1 MKYVLSILPSFLF
14 LQCYL
19 HHANVNGDGFG
30 AKSLNPFQR
39 SASFQGSVA
48 VRIDFDAS
56 RKETAIEDMKGKGLN
71 VSVSTQDIESYYSP
85 EILSQ
90 FRKSPLFLLNPNS
103 RILIR
108 IRSSVEEVK
117 PPVLSVIAFLFTVGL
132 FPMIERTNGRVEF
145 EIYEEKTD
153 LVLKSYKYPIEHRS
167 LFGFAPVVLGP
178 IVPAF
183 SERFDHSQNKKNFAI
198 MRVAF
203 QQFEK
208 DLSADLAQSKEFS
221 AHFSQGE
228 AHRFAFVSLAKTTDQ
243 DFGIFS
249 DVYTT
254 LEKNFLKHGIFLV
267 ERKRLDQVISE
278 IQLSLSGITNS
289 SRLQLGRLLDADRL
303 ILLDNFEYSPFDSK
317 AYRGGFS
324 FSIRCVDV
332 QTGKIIW
339 SEHIQEKIYSDWNKS
354 FPYQMDKAISKLIA
368 TLRERGE
375 LL

>member
-1 MKYVLSILPSFLF
+1 MKYALSILPLFLT

-19 HHANVNGDGFG
+19 HHANINGDGFG
-30 AKSLNPFQR
+30 AKSLIPFQ
-39 SASFQGSVA
+39 SSTSFQGNVA
-48 VRIDFDAS
+48 VRVDFDPS
-56 RKETAIEDMKGKGLN
+56 GKETAIEDMKRKGLN
-71 VSVSTQDIESYYSP
+71 VTVSTPDIESYYSP

-90 FRKSPLFLLNPNS
+90 FRKSPLFLLNPNAQ
-103 RILIR
+103 ILIR

-117 PPVLSVIAFLFTVGL
+117 PPVLSVIAFLLTAGL
-132 FPMIERTNGRVEF
+132 FPMIERTNGRIEF
-145 EIYEEKTD
+145 EIYEEKTN

-167 LFGFAPVVLGP
+167 IFGFAPVVLGP
-178 IVPAF
+178 IIPAF

-208 DLSADLAQSKEFS
+208 DLSADLAQSKEFNS
-221 AHFSQGE
+221 HFLQGE
-228 AHRFAFVSLAKTTDQ
+228 PHRFAFVSLAKTTDQ
-243 DFGIFS
+243 GFDFFS
-249 DVYTT
+249 DVYST
-254 LEKNFLKHGIFLV
+254 LEKSFLKHGIFLV

-278 IQLSLSGITNS
+278 IQLSLSGITNN

-303 ILLDNFEYSPFDSK
+303 ILMDNFDYSPSDSK
-317 AYRGGFS
+317 AYRVGFS

-339 SEHIQEKIYSDWNKS
+339 SEHIQERMYSDWNKS
-354 FPYQMDKAISKLIA
+354 SSYQKERVVSKLIA